1 MSEMLLSRRAF
12 IPAAAV
18 AGLVSVPKDAF
29 AQFTYGREP
38 VAFSS
43 AGIPTGSIA
52 ISQRQRRLYFVMND
66 GNAMSYPVAI
76 GKTGKAWSG
85 WTRVTGKYVNPDWV
99 APEVVVHDN
108 PRIPRMIPGGTP
120 GNPMGMRAM
129 TLELDEIAIHGTT
142 ISMRKS
148 IGSAASYGCI
158 RMLNEDVCDLFD
170 RVSVGTPV
178 VSIA

>member
-1 MSEMLLSRRAF
+1 MSNTLLSRRAF
-12 IPAAAV
+12 IPAAAL
-18 AGLVSVPKDAF
+18 AGVMSAPKNAF
-29 AQFTYGREP
+29 AQFSYGREP
-38 VAFSS
+38 VAFAA
-43 AGIPTGSIA
+43 AGIPAESIA
-52 ISQRQRRLYFVMND
+52 ISQSQRRLYYVMRD
-66 GNAMSYPVAI
+66 GTAMIYPVAI
-76 GKTGKAWSG
+76 GKSGKAWSG

-99 APEVVVHDN
+99 APAVVLHDN
-108 PRIPRMIPGGTP
+108 PRLPRMIPGGTP

-142 ISMRKS
+142 LSMRKS